1 MDSTAQRA
9 LVGYEIFKEH
19 SVAAESEIINETA
32 STGDACI
39 RHSKQPMWPQKSST
53 KVLPR
58 VTHGFDIAN
67 SPTVLESINETATTG
82 DACIRER
89 KQPCGLRNH
98 QRKLSRWRLKNH
110 Q

>member
-19 SVAAESEIINETA
+19 SVVAESEI
-32 STGDACI
+32 
-39 RHSKQPMWPQKSST
+39 
-53 KVLPR
+53 
-58 VTHGFDIAN
+58 
-67 SPTVLESINETATTG
+67 INETATTG

-98 QRKLSRWRLKNH
+98 QRKLIRWRLKNH